1 MWVRDLTIVTI
12 VCAAI
17 FASLAIYMVYDTIKG
32 QKRKLTTGVED
43 MIGKV
48 AVTQTVLNPK
58 GAVRAEGEIWKA
70 IAEGSRIEVDEDV
83 IITKVEG
90 LKLWV
95 TKKSKEKEDK

>member
-1 MWVRDLTIVTI
+1 MPMEITGPIIVAI
-12 VCAAI
+12 I
-17 FASLAIYMVYDTIKG
+17 FAVAFVVFVIFAIIKG
-32 QKRKLTTGVED
+32 QKRKLAAGAED

-58 GAVRAEGEIWKA
+58 GTVQAEGEIWAA
-70 IAEGSRIEVDEDV
+70 IVEGSRIEADEEV

-95 TKKSKEKEDK
+95 TKKTGE